1 MKRCD
6 VHNIE
11 GNKNE
16 GQRAGGEGVEREK
29 GREEIGGE
37 GN

>member
-16 GQRAGGEGVEREK
+16 EQRGGDGVEREK